1 MPSIGQGTNHPE
13 HDCAPGG
20 TDADE
25 LPPLILNFSEMPRWS
40 VYNLINAL
48 FLGEWMRSVFP
59 VVPLA
64 ALLLLFAVPAA
75 HAFTGEG
82 CASGACTDCHSLTRD
97 EAMKILG
104 SNVDNVLSVGMSPVN
119 GLWEVDVEKAG
130 KRLPLYIDFSKEYVI
145 AGQIIQMSTK
155 KNLTG
160 SRMLSMN
167 RVDVSQIPLVGSI
180 VVGKKDAK
188 QRIVVFDD
196 PNCPHCAK
204 LHETAKGIVAKNPDV
219 AFFVRPFPRNGDR
232 PTYETALSIVCAGT
246 AQALEDAFAGKPL
259 PKGECGS
266 KSVDETIQA
275 TKQFN
280 IRSTPTMVFPDGRLV
295 PGALEA
301 DTILSLLSE
310 STGPPPSKK

>member
-1 MPSIGQGTNHPE
+1 MRRSIPS
-13 HDCAPGG
+13 
-20 TDADE
+20 
-25 LPPLILNFSEMPRWS
+25 
-40 VYNLINAL
+40 AL
-48 FLGEWMRSVFP
+48 V
-59 VVPLA
+59 A
-64 ALLLLFAVPAA
+64 ALLFLAAVPAA

-82 CASGACTDCHSLTRD
+82 CSSGACTDCHSLTRD
-97 EAMKILG
+97 EAAKILG
-104 SNVDNVLSVGMSPVN
+104 GNVDNVLSVVTSPVG
-119 GLWEVDVEKAG
+119 GLWEVAVEKAG
-130 KRLPLYIDFSKEYVI
+130 QRWPLYIDFSKEYVI

-160 SRMLSMN
+160 SRMMSMN
-167 RVDVSQIPLVGSI
+167 RVDVSQIPIADSI

-204 LHETAKGIVAKNPDV
+204 LHEAAKGIVAKNPDV

-259 PKGECGS
+259 PKGQCGS
-266 KSVDETIQA
+266 KAVDETIQA
-275 TKQFN
+275 AKRFN
-280 IRSTPTMVFPDGRLV
+280 IRSTPTMVFPDGRVV

-301 DTILSLLSE
+301 EMILSLLKE
-310 STGPPPSKK
+310 EGAGEKAEPSAGKADTKK

>member
-1 MPSIGQGTNHPE
+1 MRN
-13 HDCAPGG
+13 A
-20 TDADE
+20 
-25 LPPLILNFSEMPRWS
+25 FS
-40 VYNLINAL
+40 A
-48 FLGEWMRSVFP
+48 
-59 VVPLA
+59 VPLA

-82 CASGACTDCHSLTRD
+82 CSSGACTDCHSLTRD
-97 EAMKILG
+97 EAVKILG
-104 SNVDNVLSVGMSPVN
+104 STVDNVLSVRTSPVG
-119 GLWEVDVEKAG
+119 GLWEVAVERAG
-130 KRLPLYIDFSKEYVI
+130 QRWPLYIDFSKEHMI
-145 AGQIIQMSTK
+145 AGQIIQVSTK

-160 SRMLSMN
+160 SRMMSMN
-167 RVDVSQIPLVGSI
+167 RVDVSQISLAGSI

-246 AQALEDAFAGKPL
+246 AKALENAFAGKPL

-266 KSVDETIQA
+266 KAVDETIRA
-275 TKQFN
+275 AKRFN
-280 IRSTPTMVFPDGRLV
+280 IRLTPTMVFPDGRV
-295 PGALEA
+295 IPGALEA
-301 DTILSLLSE
+301 EMILSLLKE
-310 STGPPPSKK
+310 EGTGEKAEPSAGKAEPKK